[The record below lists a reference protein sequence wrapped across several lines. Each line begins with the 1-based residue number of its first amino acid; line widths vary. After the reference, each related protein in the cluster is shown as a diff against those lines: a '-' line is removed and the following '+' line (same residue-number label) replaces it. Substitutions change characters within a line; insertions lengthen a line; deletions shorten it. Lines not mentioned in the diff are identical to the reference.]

1 MTQSISFSP
10 SRKILKSTKVGEPS
24 VYLKCLKCEKSF
36 DAKRTPS
43 SCPYC
48 SSTLGFCKITVKGP
62 DGKKLSYEAIR
73 SGSGVKSK

>member
-1 MTQSISFSP
+1 M
-10 SRKILKSTKVGEPS
+10 
-24 VYLKCLKCEKSF
+24 YLKCLKCEKSF

-73 SGSGVKSK
+73 SGNGVKSK